1 MRSARAGFS
10 LVEVLVSVMM
20 FAIIGVIA
28 TGMLNASLTAR
39 EINMES
45 ADRAEMIDRARLLMR
60 EDFGQLINRPVRQ
73 VDGRAGETGFA
84 GSNSGVT
91 GLAAPGSGQILIAF
105 TRAGR
110 PNPGLMQPRGSLQY
124 VEYVRMDD
132 RLIRRSWAY
141 PDRQFET
148 PASEF
153 LLLSDIEAVE
163 AGFLSLNSWVTAMA
177 SGAGEGQAARLPRAV
192 RLRAVMHDTT
202 DLEFLLLT
210 PEFPS

>member
-1 MRSARAGFS
+1 MTAGRAGFS

-39 EINMES
+39 EINMAS

-60 EDFGQLINRPVRQ
+60 EDFGQLVNRPVRQ
-73 VDGRAGETGFA
+73 VDGRAGEVGFA
-84 GSNSGVT
+84 GSGSGVT
-91 GLAAPGSGQILIAF
+91 ALSGPASGQTLIAF

-110 PNPGLMQPRGSLQY
+110 PNPGAVQPRGSLQY
-124 VEYVRMDD
+124 VEYVRVDD

-141 PDRQFET
+141 PDRQFDT

-153 LLLSDIEAVE
+153 VLLSGIAEIE
-163 AGFLSLNSWVTAMA
+163 AGFLSLNSWVTGIV
-177 SGAGEGQAARLPRAV
+177 SGPAEGQASRLPRAV
-192 RLRAVMHDTT
+192 RLRALMRDQTE
-202 DLEFLLLT
+202 LEFILLT

>member
-1 MRSARAGFS
+1 MTAARAGFS

-39 EINMES
+39 EINTAS

-60 EDFGQLINRPVRQ
+60 EDFGQLVNRPVRQ
-73 VDGRAGETGFA
+73 VDGRASEVGFA

-91 GLAAPGSGQILIAF
+91 GPTASGQTLIAF

-110 PNPGLMQPRGSLQY
+110 PNPGAVQPRGSLQY
-124 VEYVRMDD
+124 VEYVRFED

-141 PDRQFET
+141 PDRQFDT

-153 LLLSDIEAVE
+153 VLLSGVDEIES
-163 AGFLSLNSWVTAMA
+163 GFLHLNSWVSAIV
-177 SGAGEGQAARLPRAV
+177 SGPAEGQASRLPRAV
-192 RLRAVMHDTT
+192 RLRAVMRDST
-202 DLEFLLLT
+202 DLEFVLLT

>member
-1 MRSARAGFS
+1 MMVARAGFS

-39 EINMES
+39 EINMAS
-45 ADRAEMIDRARLLMR
+45 AGRAEMIDRARLLMR
-60 EDFGQLINRPVRQ
+60 EDFGQLVNRPVRQ
-73 VDGRAGETGFA
+73 MDGRASEAGFA
-84 GSNSGVT
+84 GSGSGVT
-91 GLAAPGSGQILIAF
+91 SPAGSGQTLIAF

-110 PNPGLMQPRGSLQY
+110 PNPGAVQPRGSLQY
-124 VEYVRMDD
+124 VEYVRLDD

-141 PDRQFET
+141 PDRQFDT

-153 LLLSDIEAVE
+153 VLLSGIDEIE
-163 AGFLSLNSWVTAMA
+163 AGFLSLNSWVTGLV
-177 SGAGEGQAARLPRAV
+177 SGPAEGQASRLPRAV
-192 RLRAVMHDTT
+192 RLRAVMRDQT
-202 DLEFLLLT
+202 DLEFILLT